1 MVHIFVEICQEL
13 VQSLAI
19 DTRDKPLNGMGTYS
33 SGFFHAMTTYEGCGM
48 ILQVAGDNFWVSNMK
63 NRMIQRQ
70 GGLVWFS
77 FMGDVTNTSWLVVW
91 LPFSIFPYIGL
102 LIVPIDELIFFRGVA
117 QPPTR

>member
-102 LIVPIDELIFFRGVA
+102 LIIPTDFHIFQRGG
-117 QPPTR
+117 